1 MEMNFSQA
9 KELLESVGMRI
20 EEDTLEA
27 KSELADTFIH
37 SIMLEIEKY
46 TSGRTSRYFKHYEI
60 EIMRQ
65 IMAFVYEYAQRTCE
79 LSGSPCNLET
89 LKQVIKSE
97 YDANHVGK

>member
-46 TSGRTSRYFKHYEI
+46 TSGRTSKYFKHYEI

-79 LSGSPCNLET
+79 LSGSPCNLES
-89 LKQVIKSE
+89 LRQVIKSE

>member
-27 KSELADTFIH
+27 KSKLADTFIH
-37 SIMLEIEKY
+37 SILLEIEKY

-79 LSGSPCNLET
+79 LSGSPCNLES
-89 LKQVIKSE
+89 LRQVIKSE

>member
-46 TSGRTSRYFKHYEI
+46 TSGRTSKYFKHYEI

>member
-46 TSGRTSRYFKHYEI
+46 TSGRTSKYFKHYEI

-89 LKQVIKSE
+89 LRQVIKSE